1 MGPPDGAGAQ
11 LTAALAGILVP
22 TYVQA
27 PAAALGFGHDL
38 HGQQQEETMRV
49 ITVAKAL
56 VFAGVLASCGT
67 ILQSHAQAPTGGDDP
82 AALRAEIE
90 HLKSIAPSQG
100 VAMTEVAYN
109 FNNLWFAAQAGNW
122 PLAQF
127 YFGDT
132 RGRLRWALRIV
143 PVRKISTG
151 QLELQPFLDSL
162 EKQQLTKLGEAIT
175 AKNLPQFET
184 AYKAALEGCHA
195 CHTASEKPYLDVQ
208 VPTAPA
214 EPMIHFAPR

>member
-1 MGPPDGAGAQ
+1 MK
-11 LTAALAGILVP
+11 V
-22 TYVQA
+22 
-27 PAAALGFGHDL
+27 
-38 HGQQQEETMRV
+38 TMAR
-49 ITVAKAL
+49 KAL
-56 VFAGVLASCGT
+56 VLAGAVALLGVIVPT
-67 ILQSHAQAPTGGDDP
+67 HAQPPAGGDDP

-143 PVRKISTG
+143 PVRKLSSG
-151 QLELQPFLDSL
+151 QLELQPILDAL
-162 EKQQLTKLGEAIT
+162 EKGELAQLGDAIA
-175 AKNLPQFET
+175 AKNLPQFEE
-184 AYKAALEGCHA
+184 AYKATLGGCHA

-214 EPMIHFAPR
+214 EPMMHFAPR